1 MHSSKHSVNTII
13 LTHDRYMLYH
23 GFSFMDE
30 HLTEWFDM
38 ICHGTNNR
46 NDILGRLCSQTTVR
60 SIIYSSIALSK
71 LACNWLRSRSSML
84 ESWQGEICNEL
95 ILTPS
100 LIAKILAARII
111 QLCITNQELHVN
123 TSTSIQINLT
133 CPSMHQT
140 YS

>member
-1 MHSSKHSVNTII
+1 MTGVQTCALPIWGVI
-13 LTHDRYMLYH
+13 LGLLHVHAIGVFKLSGFGH

-71 LACNWLRSRSSML
+71 LACN
-84 ESWQGEICNEL
+84 
-95 ILTPS
+95 
-100 LIAKILAARII
+100 
-111 QLCITNQELHVN
+111 
-123 TSTSIQINLT
+123 
-133 CPSMHQT
+133 
-140 YS
+140 